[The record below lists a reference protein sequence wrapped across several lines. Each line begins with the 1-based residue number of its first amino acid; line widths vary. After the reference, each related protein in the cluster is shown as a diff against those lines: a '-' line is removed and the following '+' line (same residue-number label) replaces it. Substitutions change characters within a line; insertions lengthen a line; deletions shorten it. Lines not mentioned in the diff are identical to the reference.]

1 MSLRAHILVIVVT
14 AATLFFILRLVR
26 RHRLR
31 AKYSVLWVSLGAGLA
46 VLATAPGLLEWFS
59 DLVGIRTP
67 ALGFLLLAITFL
79 LGLSL
84 HFSWELSRLEDR
96 TRRLA
101 EECALLNERQARE
114 LAANASTP
122 TSGGAAPGD
131 HDESVGGER
140 TPESTGGQFEPTQ
153 PRRPGAQR
161 PLPS

>member
-1 MSLRAHILVIVVT
+1 MSLRAHILVIAVT
-14 AATLFFILRLVR
+14 AATLLLILRLVR

-46 VLATAPGLLEWFS
+46 VLATAPGLLDWFS

-79 LGLSL
+79 LVLSL

-114 LAANASTP
+114 ATASASP
-122 TSGGAAPGD
+122 PNSASVPGN
-131 HDESVGGER
+131 HDQPVRGEG
-140 TPESTGGQFEPTQ
+140 PAEPAGSQFQPTQ
-153 PRRPGAQR
+153 TPGPGTERQ
-161 PLPS
+161 LPS